1 METDRC
7 LACSAKGGEGEFHQ
21 IFDAGF
27 QRLIREV
34 ELRVM
39 QRRTILPGSEF
50 HVNSRISLQIVGEIL
65 RRHRGFGKLG
75 ISGFSE
81 SPADHLP
88 GQLGGFGPVQGD
100 RIAEVIVD
108 VDGHA
113 VGAGDGFDDFT
124 ETGFENRVIVR
135 IKGAGGSFEHHFVR
149 DHIGDVAAGDPADTE
164 HGGVLRIDPARYD
177 ALEFDDHRT
186 GRQHRI
192 DRLVRAAAVEAGG
205 LVAVI
210 RNPVKASF
218 LQKNSAVGGLSLA
231 IETGRRYSQGLEKSV
246 ENGVQEVCEFLGGE
260 ILAHGPVEEYQLR
273 SEGGFDVGVVKI
285 GGYEMSFWNEYMTV
299 DGPDGQRRGTF
310 PDLIMTFDSQTGR
323 PTPTSDLKQ
332 GQEVYLI
339 HVGYQHLKLAAP
351 MFDKDLLAGV
361 EKIINRPIVDCV
373 SF

>member
-1 METDRC
+1 M
-7 LACSAKGGEGEFHQ
+7 
-21 IFDAGF
+21 
-27 QRLIREV
+27 
-34 ELRVM
+34 
-39 QRRTILPGSEF
+39 
-50 HVNSRISLQIVGEIL
+50 
-65 RRHRGFGKLG
+65 LG
-75 ISGFSE
+75 IPLIDAPCNGRAHPTGVMGSLNLHRDPNYITTMTCVGGRRE
-81 SPADHLP
+81 
-88 GQLGGFGPVQGD
+88 LGRHVECTVTGS
-100 RIAEVIVD
+100 IA
-108 VDGHA
+108 HCS
-113 VGAGDGFDDFT
+113 
-124 ETGFENRVIVR
+124 
-135 IKGAGGSFEHHFVR
+135 K
-149 DHIGDVAAGDPADTE
+149 
-164 HGGVLRIDPARYD
+164 
-177 ALEFDDHRT
+177 
-186 GRQHRI
+186 
-192 DRLVRAAAVEAGG
+192 LVRAAAVEAGG

-273 SEGGFDVGVVKI
+273 SEGGFDVGIVKI